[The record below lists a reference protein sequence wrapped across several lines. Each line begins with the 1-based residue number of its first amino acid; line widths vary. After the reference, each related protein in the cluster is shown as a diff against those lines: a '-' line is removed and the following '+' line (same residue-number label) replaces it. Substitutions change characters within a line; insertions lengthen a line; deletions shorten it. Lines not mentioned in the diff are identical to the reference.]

1 MKKFLLVVLV
11 LLVALGLAWWS
22 LPAET
27 VWQRVSAQVPMVR
40 LQGVTGRVWSG
51 QAEGVS
57 VRAIPLG
64 AARWQ
69 FSPIAGLGGKADGR
83 IELSGGPAQMSA
95 ALVASRTDVA
105 LANVQATLPAKMLE
119 PALDIPALRLLGSIR
134 VEAPSV
140 VLKEGVLQS
149 AQGFLEWQDLG
160 VSGLAEARL
169 GGLRVDFAPEGSV
182 VVGRVRDLGGPLAV
196 DGIIRVQGQVFNAEI
211 NLDARDPS
219 VAEALLYI
227 GERKPNGGSL
237 LRIDGAIEKLW

>member
-1 MKKFLLVVLV
+1 MKKFLLAVIVVLV
-11 LLVALGLAWWS
+11 VLGLAWWS

-27 VWQRVSAQVPMVR
+27 VWHRVSERVPMVR

-64 AARWQ
+64 SAQWQ
-69 FSPIAGLGGKADGR
+69 FSPVAGLRGRADGQ
-83 IELSGGPAQMSA
+83 LSLAGGPAQLTAMLSA
-95 ALVASRTDVA
+95 DRSDVT
-105 LANVQATLPAKMLE
+105 LRDLRATLPAKMLE
-119 PALDIPALRLLGSIR
+119 PALDIPALRLLGEIR
-134 VEAPSV
+134 IEAPDV
-140 VLKEGVLQS
+140 VLKDGVLQS
-149 AQGFLEWQDLG
+149 AQGFLEWKDLG

-169 GGLRVDFAPEGSV
+169 GGLRVDFAPEGVV

-196 DGIIRVQGQVFNAEI
+196 DGTIRVQGQVFSAEI
-211 NLDARDPS
+211 HLDARDDS
-219 VAEALLYI
+219 VREALLYI